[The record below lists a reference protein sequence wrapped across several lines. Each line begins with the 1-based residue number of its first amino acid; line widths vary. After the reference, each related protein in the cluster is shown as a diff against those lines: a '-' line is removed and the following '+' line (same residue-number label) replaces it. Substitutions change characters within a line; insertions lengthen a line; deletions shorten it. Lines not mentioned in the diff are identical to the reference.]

1 METQRHSC
9 EVFTNSVVTIGEEIA
24 DETRSLFGN
33 DSYYVKLR
41 IAVSNLSANQVT
53 DCDVVTR
60 LFLKS
65 NSGYTTWWREKG
77 VNNQYSMPHCDEC
90 SVFSAHMRTVST
102 PVMWITRML
111 AYLLG
116 AQQNLKIVILRINPR
131 WGLKFPF
138 VHISSSHS
146 VS

>member
-1 METQRHSC
+1 METQRRSC
-9 EVFTNSVVTIGEEIA
+9 EVFANSVVTIGEEIA

-65 NSGYTTWWREKG
+65 NSGYTTW
-77 VNNQYSMPHCDEC
+77 
-90 SVFSAHMRTVST
+90 
-102 PVMWITRML
+102 
-111 AYLLG
+111 
-116 AQQNLKIVILRINPR
+116 
-131 WGLKFPF
+131 
-138 VHISSSHS
+138 
-146 VS
+146 